1 MLNYIPLSI
10 LQGSTYYLKRL
21 DAERMLQACN
31 RPCSSSPI
39 TQEWQ
44 KAAELQPS
52 CHFPGEKALGHPEG
66 MQGKK
71 PSNGC
76 VVCMV
81 VLHLTGLG
89 KQTPWQLLPGL
100 FQWRKKNGRLTCYT
114 AFEQRNQAFAP
125 AQPCLPL
132 YSHKDCVCSDLTWLT
147 EKQEQKGFGFFPSR
161 VNRGTAGHRT

>member
-100 FQWRKKNGRLTCYT
+100 FQWRKKKRKINM
-114 AFEQRNQAFAP
+114 
-125 AQPCLPL
+125 L
-132 YSHKDCVCSDLTWLT
+132 YSFWAKESSICSSTALSSPLQPQGLCLLWPHLIDWKTGAERFWFFSV
-147 EKQEQKGFGFFPSR
+147 KGE
-161 VNRGTAGHRT
+161 